1 MPKAIHPLSVPDH
14 VVGGE
19 EQSSNIF
26 FFFFF
31 FFTRSCNSLQT
42 NHRLVR
48 PLPELHS
55 IGLSVPGA
63 ILQKEPVLWDNTDN
77 FFMDICELLEPKAR
91 PPNSSLHDLSKC
103 GLCERLLSQ
112 RSPWCSCRIVCSG
125 DLPTA
130 SVLSCRHAYHSE
142 CLEQTTPKVSKHDP
156 PCPLC
161 SKSDENTS
169 DRRAVCRMRNGIPKL
184 KSPEEG
190 PSRLWS
196 CAQAG
201 DCVEGVLHAP
211 KQSRMALLSKDHLKR
226 QLSMKVNLTK
236 KQSENLKRSGIRRQ
250 VGCSS
255 SS

>member
-14 VVGGE
+14 DVGGE
-19 EQSSNIF
+19 EQSK
-26 FFFFF
+26 
-31 FFTRSCNSLQT
+31 
-42 NHRLVR
+42 
-48 PLPELHS
+48 
-55 IGLSVPGA
+55 PGA
-63 ILQKEPVLWDNTDN
+63 ILQKEPVLWDSTDN
-77 FFMDICELLEPKAR
+77 LLMDICELLEPKAR

-130 SVLSCRHAYHSE
+130 SVLSCRHVYHSE

-211 KQSRMALLSKDHLKR
+211 KQSRMALLSKNHLKR

>member
-14 VVGGE
+14 DVGE
-19 EQSSNIF
+19 
-26 FFFFF
+26 
-31 FFTRSCNSLQT
+31 
-42 NHRLVR
+42 
-48 PLPELHS
+48 
-55 IGLSVPGA
+55 PGA
-63 ILQKEPVLWDNTDN
+63 ILQKEPVLWDSTDN
-77 FFMDICELLEPKAR
+77 LLMDICELLEPKAR

-130 SVLSCRHAYHSE
+130 SVLSCRHVYHSE

-211 KQSRMALLSKDHLKR
+211 KQSRMALLSKNHLKR